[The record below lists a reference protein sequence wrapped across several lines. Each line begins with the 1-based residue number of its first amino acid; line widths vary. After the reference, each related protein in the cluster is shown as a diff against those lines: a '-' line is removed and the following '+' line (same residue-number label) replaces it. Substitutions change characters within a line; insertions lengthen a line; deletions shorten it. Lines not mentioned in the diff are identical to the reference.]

1 MSQLSDKVKVFTSY
15 DNIRLQV
22 IDLLLS
28 DLGLSETDLHRGTFV
43 SYMID
48 MLSFLTSN
56 LMFYSGMSY
65 QEAFMTLA
73 QLPESVYNL
82 SAFLGYKPQ
91 NARPCECDV
100 LIQIPLGDISD
111 AVTIAFQQDHAFNAG
126 DIKYRLKYK
135 VEVTIDNA
143 NNHYSVTVIDPN
155 NGVIYNLPYII
166 QNNKLTFT
174 VSTVQQD
181 KLEFNIVSNP
191 IKQIYTFSRYPI
203 DFEHQLAD
211 VEVYVNDEPWNQ
223 FDSVY
228 LMRAS
233 DPGYVVRTTETGAI
247 IMFGNGIFGKQPP
260 PSSSIKVIA
269 YVTLGEDGKIVA
281 GAIKRGDR
289 IYYDTPQGRKQLLY
303 ECTNPSS
310 SIGGQNIE
318 SIDDVRH
325 NALINMQAQKRL
337 VSRYDYS
344 NFATI
349 TKFPFHDTISI
360 LKRSDLKCNEVALYS
375 IFNFN
380 NDIVPTRTILV
391 SGKLSDMHL
400 MPLTELTYDGE
411 TYYNLFEYSPQIN
424 SKFVMTYYYANS
436 VMFVPTVVNS
446 ALQQDDIVV
455 TKGYINVDTST
466 QIATI
471 ELYVQVDDLS
481 NYETVLRIKK
491 DDFDISYTMNNQEV
505 QNVKKFYI
513 SIPLHEIP
521 SSTLQFYFIIR
532 NVNTDVQVYYLSTQQ
547 IVKQSLEE
555 VCFSNFVWLTDNAYI
570 TEEDEI
576 LYPVP
581 VVKKDWYDN
590 LLEEERSAF
599 NTSLINKFVSQSASI
614 YRMTNSAVNIQFG
627 NTYGKLTNMEHNKT
641 SFNVRTMSLLEPPND
656 VTVNDTFVVAAFG
669 DKIIDTSNPWYGQ
682 EKKIAK
688 CINDNPV
695 EWSFIDP
702 SLSTIVLNNEDDK
715 KYIWNG
721 DKWFDVTSLQLPL
734 TIELEVFT
742 DPQYQSSGNI
752 ATEVKNIL
760 YDYFSS
766 QFGLLKPLF
775 RAELIRIAQ
784 SVPGVVYCRVN
795 KPEFDI
801 FFNFKIS
808 DLSADKLFEF
818 VPDYI
823 YFTPDN
829 IHIITNVYSASVEE

>member
-28 DLGLSETDLHRGTFV
+28 ELGLSETDLHRGTFV
-43 SYMID
+43 SYVID

-56 LMFYSGMSY
+56 LMFYSSMSY

-100 LIQIPLGDISD
+100 LIQIPLGNISD
-111 AVTIAFQQDHAFNAG
+111 AVTVTFQQNHAFSAG

-143 NNHYSVTVIDPN
+143 NNNYTVTVIDPN

-166 QNNKLTFT
+166 QNNKLAFT
-174 VSTVQQD
+174 VSTIQQD
-181 KLEFNIVSNP
+181 TLEFNMVSNP

-203 DFEHQLAD
+203 DFEDQLVD
-211 VEVYVNDEPWNQ
+211 VEVYVNDELWNQ
-223 FDSVY
+223 FDSIY

-233 DPGYVVRTTETGAI
+233 DSGYVIRTTETGAI
-247 IMFGNGIFGKQPP
+247 VMFGNGIFGKQPP
-260 PSSSIKVIA
+260 PSSTIKVIA

-289 IYYDTPQGRKQLLY
+289 IYYDTPQGRKQLIY

-318 SIDDVRH
+318 SIDDVRY

-349 TKFPFHDTISI
+349 TKFPFYDTISI

-375 IFNFN
+375 IFSFN
-380 NDIVPTRTILV
+380 NEIIPTRTILV
-391 SGKLSDMHL
+391 SGKLRDMHL
-400 MPLTELTYDGE
+400 MPLTELTYDGD
-411 TYYNLFEYSPQIN
+411 TYYNLFEYIPQIN
-424 SKFVMTYYYANS
+424 SKFVSTYYYANS
-436 VMFVPTVVNS
+436 VMFVPTVVQS
-446 ALQQDDIVV
+446 VLQQDDIVI
-455 TKGYINVDTST
+455 TKGYIDVDTNT

-471 ELYVQVDDLS
+471 ELYVQVDTLS
-481 NYETVLRIKK
+481 NYEARLRLKK
-491 DDFDISYTMNNQEV
+491 DDFDATYTMNSYED
-505 QNVKKFYI
+505 QNTKKFYI
-513 SIPLHEIP
+513 DIPLHDIP
-521 SSTLQFYFIIR
+521 SSTLQFYFTIC
-532 NVNTDVQVYYLSTQQ
+532 NVNTNVQVYYLSTQQ
-547 IVKQSLEE
+547 IIKQSLEE
-555 VCFSNFVWLTDNAYI
+555 VCFSNFVWLTDSAYI
-570 TEEDEI
+570 TNDDEI
-576 LYPVP
+576 MYPVP

-590 LLEEERSAF
+590 LLDEERSAF
-599 NTSLINKFVSQSASI
+599 NTYIINKFVSQSAAI
-614 YRMTNSAVNIQFG
+614 YRMTNSAINIQFG
-627 NTYGKLTNMEHNKT
+627 NTCGRLTNMEHNKPAF
-641 SFNVRTMSLLEPPND
+641 SVRNMSLLEPPAD
-656 VTVNDTFVVAAFG
+656 VSIDDTFVVAAFG
-669 DKIIDTSNPWYGQ
+669 DKITDTSNPWCGQ

-688 CINDNPV
+688 CTNDNPI

-702 SLSTIVLNNEDDK
+702 SLSTIVLNNEDNK

-721 DKWFDVTSLQLPL
+721 DNWHDVTSLTLPL

-742 DPQYQSSGNI
+742 DPQSQSSSNI
-752 ATEVKNIL
+752 ANEIKNML

-766 QFGLLKPLF
+766 QFGLFKPLF

-784 SVPGVVYCRVN
+784 SVPGVVYCNVI
-795 KPEFDI
+795 KPEFDV

-808 DLSADKLFEF
+808 ELSDDKLFEF
-818 VPDYI
+818 VPDYT
-823 YFTPDN
+823 YFTLDN